1 MITWSGIS
9 HFGDITITAF
19 AALAIAGWLV
29 VEGEKRLALW
39 WTLLFTGGMAIVVAT
54 KMAFIGWGIGIRTID
69 FAGFSGHAMRAMAVM
84 PVLFYLIL
92 ERASRPVRITGT
104 VIGFLFGALVGV
116 SRVAVHAHSVSEA
129 VTGMALGAVVSVC
142 FLRIASGTLRK
153 HVFNPLRIALCM
165 IALLQAPYVHP
176 APTQQWLTSI
186 TLYFSG
192 REEPFPRAGW
202 RAHPPSHEAVP
213 SS

>member
-19 AALAIAGWLV
+19 TALAIAGWLV

-39 WTLLFTGGMAIVVAT
+39 WSLLFAGGLGIVIAT
-54 KMAFIGWGIGIRTID
+54 KMAFIGWGIGIRTLD
-69 FAGFSGHAMRAMAVM
+69 FTGFSGHAMRAMAVL
-84 PVLFYLIL
+84 PVLLYLIL
-92 ERASRPVRITGT
+92 ERAPRAVRITGT
-104 VIGFLFGALVGV
+104 ALGFAFGALVGV

-129 VTGMALGAVVSVC
+129 VTGMALGAVVSIC
-142 FLRIASGTLRK
+142 FLRIAGSSLRK
-153 HVFNPLRIALCM
+153 HVFSPLRIVLSM
-165 IALLQAPYVHP
+165 VALLQAPYVHP
-176 APTQQWLTSI
+176 APTQQWLTSL

-202 RAHPPSHEAVP
+202 KEHRPQHEAP
-213 SS
+213 AS

>member
-39 WTLLFTGGMAIVVAT
+39 WSLLFTGGLGIVVVT
-54 KMAFIGWGIGIRTID
+54 KMAFIGWGIGIRTLD
-69 FAGFSGHAMRAMAVM
+69 FTGFSGHAMRAMAVM

-92 ERASRPVRITGT
+92 ERASRPARIAGT
-104 VIGFLFGALVGV
+104 LVGFLFGALVGV

-129 VTGMALGAVVSVC
+129 VTGVALGAVVSIC
-142 FLRIASGTLRK
+142 FLRIASNTLRK
-153 HVFNPLRIALCM
+153 QVFNPLRIALCTL
-165 IALLQAPYVHP
+165 ALLQAPYVHP
-176 APTQQWLTSI
+176 APTQQWLTSF
-186 TLYFSG
+186 TLLFTS
-192 REEPFPRAGW
+192 REEPYPRSGW
-202 RAHPPSHEAVP
+202 KDHRPKHETPSP
-213 SS
+213 